1 MTNFAFK
8 MMDFEQVLFCCGSRM
23 RYNGANHFIFR
34 EIVQGIGTIIQSQP
48 AVDCFSSLISVASPS
63 QASDL
68 AGSDLY

>member
-1 MTNFAFK
+1 
-8 MMDFEQVLFCCGSRM
+8 M